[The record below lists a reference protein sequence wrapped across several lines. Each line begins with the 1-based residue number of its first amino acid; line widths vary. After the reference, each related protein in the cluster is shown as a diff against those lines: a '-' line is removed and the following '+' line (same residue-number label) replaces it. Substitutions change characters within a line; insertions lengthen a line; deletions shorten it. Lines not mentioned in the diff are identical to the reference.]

1 MYTLD
6 NNLQLFKHL
15 IICVMCNKEVIFK
28 IKPILDI
35 CIMLK

>member
-15 IICVMCNKEVIFK
+15 IICVMCNEVIFK